1 MTATA
6 APSASLLVIIA
17 IVCLTIG
24 YVFGWVISSSQR
36 ARQEKK
42 EASDEPTAAPPEP
55 AVVQP
60 EPVVEKIVADRTAWL
75 RLTRTSAPDSLVVEA
90 RGKAYQSPS
99 ELSLEDRQEIESA
112 LRATA
117 DWMGLAYHLG
127 EPAPVAEVHLSR
139 DAAPIPVV
147 SAESPGPAVVI
158 SGMTNALA
166 DALQPTVKKE
176 APKSIVEQIDVIFQ
190 GLLVGTP
197 YEDQKVYIAEDP
209 KRGVIVRVGN
219 QIYEGVGAVPEGE
232 VKKLLRSAVAEWE
245 RQQEQKTR
253 RVTT

>member
-1 MTATA
+1 MTASA

-17 IVCLTIG
+17 IICLTIG

-36 ARQEKK
+36 ARMEKK
-42 EASDEPTAAPPEP
+42 ESPEPTPVP
-55 AVVQP
+55 P
-60 EPVVEKIVADRTAWL
+60 EPVVASPEPVAEKLVADRTAWL
-75 RLTRTSAPDSLVVEA
+75 RLTRATAGGGLVVEA
-90 RGKAYQSPS
+90 TGKAFGSPS
-99 ELSLEDRQEIESA
+99 ELSLADRQEIESA

-127 EPAPVAEVHLSR
+127 EPAPVAEVHLTR
-139 DAAPIPVV
+139 DAAPIPVASV
-147 SAESPGPAVVI
+147 ESPNPAVVI

-176 APKSIVEQIDVIFQ
+176 VPKSIVEQIDSIFQ

-219 QIYEGVGAVPEGE
+219 QVYEGVGAVPEGE
-232 VKKLLRSAVAEWE
+232 VKKLLRNAVAEWE